1 MTLALWCLPVAIC
14 LPYLFTGL
22 AKGMR
27 VRTAGYFDNKD
38 PRRFLAGAEGA
49 AKRAHNAQLNTFEA
63 LPGFFAGVLT
73 ATLLEADPNK
83 LGGLAVAWLLLR
95 LAYGACYM
103 ADYASARSL
112 VWFAA
117 LGCVLAMF
125 GLCL

>member
-1 MTLALWCLPVAIC
+1 
-14 LPYLFTGL
+14 
-22 AKGMR
+22 MR
-27 VRTAGYFDNKD
+27 VRTTGYFDNKD

-83 LGGLAVAWLLLR
+83 LGGLAVAWLVLR
-95 LAYGACYM
+95 LVYGACYM